1 MLKLNRYRP
10 LSDLVSNGI
19 ISLLTDTLV
28 LLISYNLGWVLILV
42 RISSRL
48 TAIKKFGQLISNLQ
62 LLLLIANVVIVMWL
76 IEFALVV
83 KRFKGFKSEIILE

>member
-10 LSDLVSNGI
+10 LPDLVSNGI

>member
-10 LSDLVSNGI
+10 LPDLVSNGI

-48 TAIKKFGQLISNLQ
+48 TTIKKFGKLISNLQ